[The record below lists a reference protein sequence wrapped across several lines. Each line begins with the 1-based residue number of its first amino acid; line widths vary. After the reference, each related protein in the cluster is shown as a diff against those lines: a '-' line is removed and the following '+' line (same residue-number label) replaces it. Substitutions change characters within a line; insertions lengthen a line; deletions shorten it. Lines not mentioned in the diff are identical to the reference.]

1 MVEFGLNYRRH
12 PVKGF
17 GTFAIFVGICWLI
30 FALGMDV
37 SVATGSGGRVN
48 NLGLM
53 ADRQVHTIVGGM
65 ITLAGLLMVLL
76 GGKGAAT
83 PVRAE
88 TDTRPCPLCAETI
101 KRAAVKCKHCGAD
114 VEAIPA
120 PRLKNGWV
128 ATTVCRDLAEQERT
142 KEAIA
147 AIGLPVVT
155 MTGLD
160 VGAGPFETKDEAK
173 VALKQ
178 MRDGPR
184 LYSRIIYRDSVS
196 GKYHPITD

>member
-1 MVEFGLNYRRH
+1 M
-12 PVKGF
+12 KGF
-17 GTFAIFVGICWLI
+17 GTFSMIVGVCWLV

-76 GGKGAAT
+76 GGKAVAT

-88 TDTRPCPLCAETI
+88 TDTRPCPMCAETI
-101 KRAAVKCKHCGAD
+101 KMAAVKCKHCGAE
-114 VEAIPA
+114 VEVVAP

-128 ATTVCRDLAEQERT
+128 ATTTCRDVEEQERT
-142 KEAIA
+142 IDAIT
-147 AIGLPVVT
+147 AIGLPVVS
-155 MTGLD
+155 MMGLA

-173 VALKQ
+173 AALKQ

-184 LYSRIIYRDSVS
+184 LYSEIIYRDSVS